1 MEGQTLSLPAA
12 RCLSPPDTRLLH
24 HGGKPWQPPLL
35 PSLGHSTHGCTPK
48 PVPTLCSRGGR
59 APRAAMGEGPYPL
72 APASPPAGVA
82 LGRSLCAAPK
92 SPPDPLPPPNSPTR
106 LLCQPPLWVPLTVHP
121 GQALRVSGCPSA
133 SPPAPFVQ
141 PSRSTTMLNP
151 KPSRSRAGWNQGA
164 KSMLRVD
171 QAIQVGG
178 MPLSAQA
185 AGGYQQHPAALPPV
199 SCLQQPR
206 ARRAL
211 FILH

>member
-1 MEGQTLSLPAA
+1 MGGQTLSLPAA
-12 RCLSPPDTRLLH
+12 QCLSPLDTWLLH
-24 HGGKPWQPPLL
+24 HGGKPWQPPPL

-59 APRAAMGEGPYPL
+59 APWAAMGEGPLPL

-106 LLCQPPLWVPLTVHP
+106 LLYQPPLWMPLMVHP

-133 SPPAPFVQ
+133 STPAPFVQ

-151 KPSRSRAGWNQGA
+151 KLSRSRAGWNQGA

-171 QAIQVGG
+171 RATQVGG
-178 MPLSAQA
+178 MPLSAGA
-185 AGGYQQHPAALPPV
+185 AGG
-199 SCLQQPR
+199 
-206 ARRAL
+206 
-211 FILH
+211 